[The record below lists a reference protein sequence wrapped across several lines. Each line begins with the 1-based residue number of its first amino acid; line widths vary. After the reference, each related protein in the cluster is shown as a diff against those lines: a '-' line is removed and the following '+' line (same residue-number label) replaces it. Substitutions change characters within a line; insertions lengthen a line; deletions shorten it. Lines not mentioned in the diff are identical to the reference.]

1 MKREKLLTIA
11 IVFLF
16 LLNISTIGFLFFQR
30 GHRPPPPPRMERL
43 IPETLGFNDAQHKQ
57 FDDLR
62 FAHHSKMEML
72 DEQNK
77 QTLIKYLQLL
87 TADSIDNIQKDSL
100 EKIVGIIQQKRAQIT
115 LEHFQQLK
123 VVCTPEQKE
132 KFNQLIP
139 ELIRVMVP
147 PSNEEPR
154 P

>member
-11 IVFLF
+11 VVFLF

-30 GHRPPPPPRMERL
+30 GHRPPRPLRMERF
-43 IPETLGFNDAQHKQ
+43 IPETLGFNDEQHKQ

-62 FAHHSKMEML
+62 FAHHNKMEAL
-72 DEQNK
+72 DEENK
-77 QTLIKYLQLL
+77 EILIKYLQLL
-87 TADSIDNIQKDSL
+87 RADFINIPEKDSL
-100 EKIVGIIQQKRAQIT
+100 EKMVGNIQQQRAQIT

-123 VVCTPEQKE
+123 AVCTTEQKE

-147 PSNEEPR
+147 PSSKEPR